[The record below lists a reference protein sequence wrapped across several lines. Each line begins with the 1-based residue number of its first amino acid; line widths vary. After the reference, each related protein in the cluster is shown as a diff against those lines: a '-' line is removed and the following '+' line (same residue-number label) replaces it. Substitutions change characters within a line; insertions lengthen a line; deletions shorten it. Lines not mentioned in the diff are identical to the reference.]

1 MNFNNFYCIVSS
13 KISICG
19 TAFVNFIMV
28 IIAGEGRCRRVQ
40 IYADVDLISCRAQPI
55 DDGAV
60 GGGTNKTH
68 APAPAFPDGRL
79 SIRCAELSLSAAAP
93 AATHMAVS

>member
-1 MNFNNFYCIVSS
+1 MSS
-13 KISICG
+13 KILICG

-28 IIAGEGRCRRVQ
+28 IIAGERRCRRVQ

-55 DDGAV
+55 YDAAV

-68 APAPAFPDGRL
+68 A
-79 SIRCAELSLSAAAP
+79 SLALPPSQNP
-93 AATHMAVS
+93 KYATGL